1 MKYTSWLG
9 VFPRSQGQRML
20 TESRSLNINNDEN
33 KCLKGSNGD
42 SNCLSRWDAFLLD
55 NNCAVFRGYMPKKT
69 VQKKKVVYKS
79 SWYDGTTLEPVLL
92 GSYRKDILSLHFE
105 VRVIPPSL
113 FRYPISV
120 PWTKRFISQFHSL
133 FLIKKANR
141 VLAKCYPTSPACW
154 SLESPTTN
162 TEIYTGLIAQS

>member
-1 MKYTSWLG
+1 MMKINAWKVVMETPTACPDGMPFYSTIIVQSF
-9 VFPRSQGQRML
+9 VDICQRKP
-20 TESRSLNINNDEN
+20 S
-33 KCLKGSNGD
+33 K
-42 SNCLSRWDAFLLD
+42 
-55 NNCAVFRGYMPKKT
+55 
-69 VQKKKVVYKS
+69 KKKVVCKS
-79 SWYDGTTLEPVLL
+79 SWYHGTALEPVLL
-92 GSYRKDILSLHFE
+92 GSYRKHILSLHFE
-105 VRVIPPSL
+105 VGVIPLSL

-133 FLIKKANR
+133 FHIKKANR